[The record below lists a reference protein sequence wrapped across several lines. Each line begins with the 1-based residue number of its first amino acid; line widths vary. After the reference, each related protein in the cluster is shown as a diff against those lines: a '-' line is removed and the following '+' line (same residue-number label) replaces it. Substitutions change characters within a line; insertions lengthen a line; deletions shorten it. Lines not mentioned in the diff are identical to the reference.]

1 MKPYIEFK
9 KQRDLGEIL
18 SDTFA
23 FIRNEFKPFCTTFFK
38 IVGPYLLMM
47 LIFYGAYVYTV
58 GDFVSFNFD
67 IGNGVSHVV
76 IAGFSAL
83 AFLSS
88 FAATYALSAASTLFY
103 IRSYTDN
110 MGIIDFD
117 AIKKA
122 SYGAFWEF
130 VGLFI
135 LVGLCVGV
143 GFMFCIIPGV
153 YLYVP
158 LSLSFSILVFN
169 KKGVS
174 EAFSDSFTL
183 VKDHWWMTF
192 ATLFVVGI
200 IVAVAGFV
208 FSLPNTIYTYAKMG
222 IFSGE
227 MDAENFGTADPLT
240 VLFGIISMLAQF
252 LLNIISVIA
261 SVFLYFD
268 LNEKKN
274 FTGTYERIKNLGEN
288 DQNNPPD
295 THNRIKKLG
304 DTD

>member
-9 KQRDLGEIL
+9 KQRELGEIL

-23 FIRNEFKPFCTTFFK
+23 FIRNEFKPFCSTFFK
-38 IVGPYLLMM
+38 IVGPYLLVM
-47 LIFYGAYVYTV
+47 LICYGTYVYMV
-58 GDFVSFNFD
+58 GDFMNFNFSSGGGLSHVL
-67 IGNGVSHVV
+67 IAGVS
-76 IAGFSAL
+76 GL
-83 AFLSS
+83 AF
-88 FAATYALSAASTLFY
+88 FAAFVATYALSAASTLFY
-103 IRSYTDN
+103 IRSYADN
-110 MGIIDFD
+110 KGTTNFD
-117 AIKKA
+117 EIKNA
-122 SYGAFWEF
+122 AYGAFWDF

-143 GFMFCIIPGV
+143 GFMFCIIPGI

-169 KKGVS
+169 RKGVS

-227 MDAENFGTADPLT
+227 IDAENFGMADPLT

-261 SVFLYFD
+261 GVFIYFD

-274 FTGTYERIKNLGEN
+274 FTGTYERIKNLG
-288 DQNNPPD
+288 
-295 THNRIKKLG
+295 G
-304 DTD
+304 TD